1 MFESHEIFM
10 CYTKK
15 ISEKREEI
23 IIEFIILLD
32 WSKEEQRIEMMF
44 DLSLMIG
51 KFKSVKEGMRGWI
64 EDKLIF

>member
-10 CYTKK
+10 CYTKN

-51 KFKSVKEGMRGWI
+51 KFKSVKEDQGRYEGV
-64 EDKLIF
+64 D